1 MGALEELRLL
11 EESLWR
17 EETRFD
23 PAHMQRVLASD
34 ALEVGRSGRMY
45 DRDAILGLASAPI
58 DVRLPLRR
66 FSVRPLGADAALV
79 TYETRTRAGGE
90 AALRASIWER
100 SSGAWKLCYHQG
112 TPAAG

>member
-1 MGALEELRLL
+1 MGALEQLRRL

-23 PAHMQRVLASD
+23 RAYMERVLAPD
-34 ALEVGRSGRMY
+34 AVEVGRSGRMD
-45 DRDAILGLASAPI
+45 DRHAILGLASAPI
-58 DVRLPLRR
+58 DVRLPLPA

-79 TYETRTRAGGE
+79 TYETRTRAGCD

-100 SSGAWKLCYHQG
+100 AGGAWRLRYHQG